1 MDGPDQ
7 SEQILPPYTG
17 EYDLIHLM
25 QYPNGRV
32 RALAGLLRTTF
43 GWTTRDTFSGEYIAY
58 LCNYVERAADGSYN
72 FSRIQPTDHSDL
84 YLATVRYNQ
93 GRGPAPHRITYVE
106 TRRAFARR
114 VGQERMQVDGTYAV
128 GMERIPVGGRICIAT
143 GRRDSRGRMHYTPST
158 CHTW

>member
-1 MDGPDQ
+1 MSGPDQ

-25 QYPNGRV
+25 QYPNARV

-43 GWTTRDTFSGEYIAY
+43 GWTTRDTFTGEYIGH
-58 LCNYVERAADGSYN
+58 LCNYVELVADGSYD
-72 FSRIQPTDHSDL
+72 FSRI
-84 YLATVRYNQ
+84 Q
-93 GRGPAPHRITYVE
+93 GRGPAPHRIIYIE
-106 TRRAFARR
+106 TRRAFTRR
-114 VGQERMQVDGTYAV
+114 AGQERMQVDGTYVV
-128 GMERIPVGGRICIAT
+128 GLERIPVGGRICIAT